1 MMAFPQ
7 QFYNPGIPFTGTI
20 NGGLQVG
27 KSITISGW
35 VQPGADRFHVNLQCG
50 SNTNAD
56 IALHFNP
63 RYDSLPGYVVAN
75 TFQHG
80 RWATEERKQNFPLP
94 TGSAFNLLITVT
106 SASYQMNINGT
117 HFMEYKHRISFFQ
130 VNTIAI
136 DGKVDISSITFSN
149 PMFAGQPAF
158 PAQPRFPPQPTFP
171 SHVTY
176 PNQAGFPPCPGFPP
190 LPGFPSRPRF
200 RVPYKAIISG
210 RYKMGRLITILG
222 TVCPNATR
230 FSVNLNHPFGI
241 ALHYNPCFNENV
253 VVRNTKHGENWD
265 SEERDG
271 PMPFHKG
278 QPFTLTICCKKD
290 SFGILVNGMPAH
302 TYRHRFTHLQLIS
315 ELEIDGDISITSVK
329 V

>member
-7 QFYNPGIPFTGTI
+7 QFYNPGTPFTGTI

-80 RWATEERKQNFPLP
+80 RWGTEERKQNFPLP

-106 SASYQMNINGT
+106 SDSYQMNINGT

-149 PMFAGQPAF
+149 PMFAGL
-158 PAQPRFPPQPTFP
+158 PQ
-171 SHVTY
+171 
-176 PNQAGFPPCPGFPP
+176 
-190 LPGFPSRPRF
+190 PGFPSQPGF
-200 RVPYKAIISG
+200 VPAFFSVPYKAIISG
-210 RYKMGRLITILG
+210 GFKMGRVITIQG
-222 TVCPNATR
+222 TVHPNATR
-230 FSVNLNHPFGI
+230 FNVNLNHPYGI
-241 ALHYNPCFNENV
+241 ALHYNPRFNENV
-253 VVRNTKHGENWD
+253 VVRNTKYGGKWD

-278 QPFTLTICCKKD
+278 QPFTLTICCENH
-290 SFGILVNGMPAH
+290 SFRIMANGMQAH
-302 TYRHRFTHLQLIS
+302 TYRHRFTHLQHIS
-315 ELEIDGDISITSVK
+315 ELEIDGDISITSVN